1 MRDSL
6 TDSAHPSWAMGL
18 KGFLLSFCALCVLGG
33 PSPGLPAQQAS
44 QEAAEEQVATA
55 LDAGQLE
62 AALGAARAAIQQY
75 PRSSR
80 LAELLGVALF
90 KSGQA
95 AEARAAFTRATEL
108 DAKVPE
114 NFFNLALVELSEK
127 KYAPAVAA
135 LEKCVRLD
143 PRNAQAH
150 LLLGRAEHNL
160 NRTLPAIEEFN
171 KALALSPRLQL
182 AHYHLGY
189 AYQSQ
194 GDLKAALSEFRKE
207 IEVNPGFCDAYWL
220 AGEIE
225 LKEAKYGPA
234 ESLFRKATALDP
246 NPAAAGQ
253 PACAGRAHYGLAR
266 VLAARKQWAE
276 AETELKRV
284 LAAEPGFVEAHYA
297 LARVYQEMGRKTDA
311 RREFEICARLNARR
325 QRGAPG
331 IAGQQQ

>member
-1 MRDSL
+1 
-6 TDSAHPSWAMGL
+6 MGL
-18 KGFLLSFCALCVLGG
+18 CCLAIAFTAI
-33 PSPGLPAQQAS
+33 AQESEQ
-44 QEAAEEQVATA
+44 AAEEQIATA

-62 AALGAARAAIQQY
+62 AAVGAARRAIQHY
-75 PRSSR
+75 PQSSR

-95 AEARAAFTRATEL
+95 AEARAAFTRAIEL
-108 DAKVPE
+108 DAKVPG

-171 KALALSPRLQL
+171 KALALAPRLPL

-225 LKEAKYGPA
+225 LKEAKYDPA

-246 NPAAAGQ
+246 KGIQ
-253 PACAGRAHYGLAR
+253 PACAGRARYGLAR
-266 VLAARKQWAE
+266 VLAARKQWPE
-276 AETELKRV
+276 AETELNRV
-284 LAAEPGFVEAHYA
+284 LAAEPGLVEAHYT
-297 LARVYQEMGRKTDA
+297 LARVYQEMGRETDA

-325 QRGAPG
+325 QRGASG